1 MPIDKRGE
9 TMYVIKGKSVFGA
22 IARGVLTF
30 YRRDEFVVNKIKVG
44 DPQLEYKKYT
54 DARDAALT
62 ELGELYERAL
72 SSIGE
77 KDAQIFVIHQMIMTD
92 DQYEGQIKDLIL
104 EQHFNAD
111 YAVACTAR
119 SFTKMLGEMD
129 SEYMQARTMDV
140 KDVSSRLLR
149 HILNCAGN
157 MPVLKGNSILCTGDL
172 MPSETVLMDKSKITA
187 FCTRTGSV
195 NSHTAILAKT
205 MNIPALVNVG
215 GALTEELDGM
225 DAILDGYSGTLY
237 IQPDEATIRM
247 IDGKEAV
254 EGRKKELLHRLR
266 GRRNITRDGH
276 EIKVYANVGNLNE
289 VQNAI
294 ENDSGGI
301 GLFRSEFM
309 YFDRTEFPNEELQFY
324 NYRRVLEDMKG
335 KEVVL
340 AAFDIGADK
349 RPDYLNTEYERN
361 PAMGYRA
368 IRVCL
373 EQKDMFKT
381 QLRAMYRASVYGRLS
396 ILLPMIIDVSELR
409 RVKEIIHEVKEE
421 LISEGKPFSENVK
434 LGVMIET
441 PAAVMTSDIL
451 AKEADFFNIGT
462 NDLEQFTLALDRQ
475 NSRYE
480 QICPEHH
487 LAVLRMI
494 KIVCDNAHANGIEVG
509 ICGELGGDLSLTETF
524 LELHVDML
532 SVTPS
537 QVLPLRRTIRSISL
551 SDRRQIHANLQ
562 KMLKY

>member
-1 MPIDKRGE
+1 
-9 TMYVIKGKSVFGA
+9 
-22 IARGVLTF
+22 
-30 YRRDEFVVNKIKVG
+30 
-44 DPQLEYKKYT
+44 
-54 DARDAALT
+54 
-62 ELGELYERAL
+62 
-72 SSIGE
+72 
-77 KDAQIFVIHQMIMTD
+77 
-92 DQYEGQIKDLIL
+92 
-104 EQHFNAD
+104 
-111 YAVACTAR
+111 
-119 SFTKMLGEMD
+119 
-129 SEYMQARTMDV
+129 
-140 KDVSSRLLR
+140 
-149 HILNCAGN
+149 
-157 MPVLKGNSILCTGDL
+157 

-266 GRRNITRDGH
+266 GRKNITRDGH